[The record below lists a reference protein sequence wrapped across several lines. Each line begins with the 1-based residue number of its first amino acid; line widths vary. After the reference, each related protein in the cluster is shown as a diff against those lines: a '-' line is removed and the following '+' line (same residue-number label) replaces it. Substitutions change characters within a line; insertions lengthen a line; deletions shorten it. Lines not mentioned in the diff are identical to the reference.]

1 MSKGSIAIAACGLFW
16 LFLLGYLS
24 YKSETWF
31 DWNKDWSNTTKIE
44 YGERYDCC

>member
-31 DWNKDWSNTTKIE
+31 DWNKDWDNKDKVE
-44 YGERYDCC
+44 NGQKL